1 MLKMALLMLCL
12 AALFIGIVSVAPYG
26 IDWNRNLRP
35 ATRAFLRGENPYD
48 IPEFLN
54 PPWTLLLLAPFALLP
69 EPLGRAA
76 LFVVSLAL
84 LAVVL
89 KRYDAT
95 PLTAAL
101 FLSTPMALSMLQ
113 VGNLEAFVLFGL
125 CLPLPFAALLLL
137 VKPQVGLVPLAF
149 MVWIHIRDAGWRRT
163 FAALLPTTALLILS
177 FVAYG
182 NWPMQALTGLNNSG
196 ISSQIW
202 PLGVPVG
209 FLCAYTAFRER
220 LPGLSLIASP
230 LLSPH
235 VSSHSWIGALL
246 AAVRRADHMVIVWLG
261 FWLVVLILAIPT

>member
-1 MLKMALLMLCL
+1 MLKAALLVL
-12 AALFIGIVSVAPYG
+12 AVTTLLVGVILVAPYG
-26 IDWNRNLRP
+26 IDWNRNIRP
-35 ATRAFLRGENPYD
+35 ATLAFLHGENPYN

-54 PPWTLLLLAPFALLP
+54 PPWTLVLLAPFVLLP

-89 KRYDAT
+89 QWHKAI

-101 FLSTPMALSMLQ
+101 YLTTPMALAMLQ

-137 VKPQVGLVPLAF
+137 VKPQVGLVPLAL
-149 MVWIHIRDAGWRRT
+149 MVWIHFRDKGWRQT
-163 FAALLPTTALLILS
+163 GAALTPAMVLLVLS
-177 FVAYG
+177 FLAYG
-182 NWPMQALTGLNNSG
+182 NWPMQALNGLNNGG
-196 ISSQIW
+196 ISGHIW
-202 PLGVPVG
+202 PLGVPTG

-220 LPGLSLIASP
+220 IPGLALIASP

-235 VSSHSWIGALL
+235 VSSHSWLGALL

-261 FWLVVLILAIPT
+261 CWLVVLILAIPT